1 MSKISY
7 QEGSANRAPSPA
19 RPPYP
24 SPLVDP
30 VEKPLAVVTDPLART
45 IARARKGNAVDRLAK
60 LLEEESRWKRKQTI
74 ASNKLADV
82 RSRLNQ
88 FAIEVAQQFAVDI
101 AVAARKPGE
110 KGEDK

>member
-1 MSKISY
+1 MSNKTYVVDDKIVMT
-7 QEGSANRAPSPA
+7 EPGKAALN
-19 RPPYP
+19 
-24 SPLVDP
+24 
-30 VEKPLAVVTDPLART
+30 AVVTDPLART